1 MQRRKTFAVGM
12 LSLLS
17 AVAFQADAL
26 AATSEQEMA
35 AIAKIISLS
44 KDIPAGNATFSVVY
58 DPASA
63 DSKAD
68 LESVKSLIGGG
79 YKAPKHTFTIEEV
92 PVSNIGSISSK
103 IIFMTEG
110 LSAADQTSALN
121 KGVSSQALTVTTSLP
136 YVQGG
141 NCVLGVDVG
150 DSVNI
155 LMNGSAYSNSKLD
168 FDAAFKF
175 MIKEI

>member
-1 MQRRKTFAVGM
+1 MQRKYTLGM

-17 AVAFQADAL
+17 LVAFQANAL
-26 AATSEQEMA
+26 AATSNQEMA

-44 KDIPAGNATFSVVY
+44 KNIPAGDATFSVVY
-58 DPASA
+58 DPNSA
-63 DSKAD
+63 ESKAD
-68 LESVKSLIGGG
+68 LESLKGLIGAG
-79 YKAPKHTFTIEEV
+79 YKAPKHNFKFEEV
-92 PVSNIGSISSK
+92 PVSNIGSVSSK

-110 LSAADQTSALN
+110 LSAGDQAKALD
-121 KGVSSQALTVTTSLP
+121 KGVANQALTVTTSIP
-136 YVQGG
+136 YVQSG

-150 DSVNI
+150 DNVNI
-155 LMNGSAYSNSKLD
+155 LMNGASYAKSKLD